1 MDRIEPGRVRAGLGA
16 ALAALLIVA
25 APPASAHG
33 GGLDKHG
40 CHHDR
45 KRGGYHCHRAAL
57 PAAGLG
63 WAPSSRP
70 PAPTRRESRP
80 ASPAAATTWR
90 HPATE
95 AYYPNCSA
103 ARAAGAAP
111 LMRGDP
117 GYSRRLDRDGDGRA
131 CE

>member
-1 MDRIEPGRVRAGLGA
+1 MHRIESWRGRAALAA
-16 ALAALLIVA
+16 ALAALLAV
-25 APPASAHG
+25 APPPARAHG
-33 GGLDKHG
+33 GSLDKHG

-45 KRGGYHCHRAAL
+45 KRGGYHCHRGSA
-57 PAAGLG
+57 PAAGLD

-70 PAPTRRESRP
+70 AAPIRRQPRP
-80 ASPAAATTWR
+80 ASPAATAWR
-90 HPATE
+90 DAAAE

-117 GYSRRLDRDGDGRA
+117 GYSHRLDRDGDGRA